1 MSTLGYFWM
10 GTMDTAARVE
20 SFARERRHILLA
32 SLITYAV
39 WCGAFILSLSQP
51 FASSRPPLLS
61 LTTAVF
67 GLLWAGSCLWL
78 VLWVRRVRAHPETLA
93 ALNDEMTVRNRW
105 RAQRASAF
113 VLLVCLMLG
122 VVLVSYVDVSAR
134 LVLLVLIWML
144 VVSQLGFYLWYDR
157 SE

>member
-1 MSTLGYFWM
+1 
-10 GTMDTAARVE
+10 MDTAERVE
-20 SFARERRHILLA
+20 TFARERRHILLA
-32 SLITYAV
+32 SVITYAV
-39 WCGAFILSLSQP
+39 WCGGFILSLSQP

-61 LTTAVF
+61 ITTGVF
-67 GLLWAGSCLWL
+67 GLLWAGCCLWL

-134 LVLLVLIWML
+134 LALLVLIWVL
-144 VVSQLGFYLWYDR
+144 VVSQIGFYLWFDR